1 MFRKGSR
8 NAHQRLRK
16 TMQDLVIGLLQLDQ
30 AWQNPTE
37 NRNRIKSALTK
48 QSGADLILIP
58 EMAFTG
64 FSMNAEEH
72 AEEWDKSE
80 SIAWLKEQSLC
91 YHTAFYTSLLI
102 KSEGKFYNRGVF
114 ISKGKVLAHY
124 DKQHLFALAGEDA
137 VFECGNNQT
146 IVSFKGWNINLQ
158 ICFDL
163 RFPEGARNH
172 VIAGNPRYDL
182 LLYVA
187 NWPSRRIA
195 HWDSLLVAR
204 AIENQCYVAAV
215 NRVGIDGNQIAY
227 EGHSCLIAADGR
239 YVEPPILSHATLI
252 LQSISHT
259 LLRDFRKSLPFL
271 KERNG

>member
-1 MFRKGSR
+1 
-8 NAHQRLRK
+8 
-16 TMQDLVIGLLQLDQ
+16 MQDLVIGLLQLDQ

-124 DKQHLFALAGEDA
+124 DKQYLFALAGEDA
-137 VFECGNNQT
+137 VFESGNSQT

-163 RFPEGARNH
+163 RFPEGSRNH

-227 EGHSCLIAADGR
+227 EGHSCLIAADGN
-239 YVEPPILSHATLI
+239 YIQPPIHMEEVLMI
-252 LQSISHT
+252 QNISFEQ
-259 LLRDFRKSLPFL
+259 LMEFRKLLPFL
-271 KERNG
+271 KERKG

>member
-1 MFRKGSR
+1 
-8 NAHQRLRK
+8 
-16 TMQDLVIGLLQLDQ
+16 MQDLVIGLLQLDQ
-30 AWQNPTE
+30 AWQNPTK
-37 NRNRIKSALTK
+37 NKNRIESALTK
-48 QSGADLILIP
+48 QSGADIILIP

-72 AEEWDKSE
+72 AEEWDSSA
-80 SIAWLKEQSLC
+80 SISWLKEQSC
-91 YHTAFYTSLLI
+91 RYNTAFYTSLLI

-114 ISKGKVLAHY
+114 ISEGTILAHY
-124 DKQHLFALAGEDA
+124 DKQHLFAFAGEDV
-137 VFECGNNQT
+137 VFESGNRQT

-163 RFPEGARNH
+163 RFPEGARNQ

-182 LLYVA
+182 LVYVA

-227 EGHSCLIAADGR
+227 EGHSCLIAPDGT
-239 YVEPPILSHATLI
+239 YIEPPRVNDAALI
-252 LQSISHT
+252 LKTISSSQ
-259 LLRDFRKSLPFL
+259 LQDLRKSLPFL
-271 KERNG
+271 KERKG

>member
-1 MFRKGSR
+1 
-8 NAHQRLRK
+8 
-16 TMQDLVIGLLQLDQ
+16 MQDLVIGLLQLDQ

-163 RFPEGARNH
+163 RFPEGSRNR
-172 VIAGNPRYDL
+172 VTEGGAAYDL

-195 HWDSLLVAR
+195 HWDSLLMAR
-204 AIENQCYVAAV
+204 AIENQSVVAAV
-215 NRVGIDGNQIAY
+215 NRVGMDGNQIAY
-227 EGHSCLIAADGR
+227 NGHSCLIAADGN
-239 YVEPPILSHATLI
+239 YIQPPIHMEEVLMI
-252 LQSISHT
+252 QNISFEQ
-259 LLRDFRKSLPFL
+259 LMEFRKSLPFL
-271 KERNG
+271 KERKG

>member
-1 MFRKGSR
+1 
-8 NAHQRLRK
+8 
-16 TMQDLVIGLLQLDQ
+16 MQDLVIGLLQLDQ
-30 AWQNPTE
+30 AWHNPTE
-37 NRNRIKSALTK
+37 NRNRIESALKK
-48 QSGADLILIP
+48 QPGADLILIP

-80 SIAWLKEQSLC
+80 SIAWLKEQSCC

-124 DKQHLFALAGEDA
+124 DKQHLFAFAGEDA
-137 VFECGNNQT
+137 VFESGKTQT

-163 RFPEGARNH
+163 RFPEGSRNQ
-172 VIAGNPRYDL
+172 VIAGTSQYDL

-187 NWPSRRIA
+187 NWPSRRIS

-227 EGHSCLIAADGR
+227 EGHSCIIAADGS
-239 YVEPPILSHATLI
+239 YVEAPILSHATLI
-252 LQSISHT
+252 LQTISYA
-259 LLRDFRKSLPFL
+259 LLRDIRKSLPFL
-271 KERNG
+271 KERKG